1 MPKYKIENPRGKE
14 AVKAIIDRL
23 PDGKRYDVE
32 IKLFRAK
39 RSIPQNRLLHLWCK
53 CIEDETGQEAESV
66 KRFCK
71 EQFLGYK
78 EVSMF
83 GKQSYELTPTSSLNT
98 QQFTLFIE
106 KIQAWAASELG
117 IVLPIPEDLIFQ
129 QFLEYYE
136 DR

>member
-1 MPKYKIENPRGKE
+1 MVQVYRGRDRARCRERKE
-14 AVKAIIDRL
+14 VLQGAV
-23 PDGKRYDVE
+23 
-32 IKLFRAK
+32 
-39 RSIPQNRLLHLWCK
+39 
-53 CIEDETGQEAESV
+53 
-66 KRFCK
+66 
-71 EQFLGYK
+71 LGYK

>member
-1 MPKYKIENPRGKE
+1 MPKYKIESQRTKD
-14 AVKAIIDRL
+14 AVKSIIDRL

-32 IKLFRAK
+32 IKLLRAK
-39 RSIPQNRLLHLWCK
+39 RTIPQNRLLHLWCK
-53 CIEDETGQEAESV
+53 CIEEDTGQDAESV

-78 EVSMF
+78 EVAMF
-83 GKQSYELTPTSSLNT
+83 GQKSFELTSTTSLNT
-98 QQFTLFIE
+98 LQFTLFMK

-117 IVLPIPEDLIFQ
+117 IVLPIREDLIFQ